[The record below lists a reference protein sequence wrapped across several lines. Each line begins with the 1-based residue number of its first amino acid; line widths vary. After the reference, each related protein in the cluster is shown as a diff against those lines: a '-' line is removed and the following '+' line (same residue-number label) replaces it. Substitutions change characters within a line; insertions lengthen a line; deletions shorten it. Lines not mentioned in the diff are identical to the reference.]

1 MNREEFMKELES
13 LLYDIPSEEREEALQ
28 YYNGY
33 FEDAGADHED
43 EIIKEL
49 GSPERVAAIIK
60 SDLNANA
67 EDIENRGYFTE
78 KGYQDPAHDEKFEL
92 MKQSKSKDQNE
103 SNGQR
108 NSSDKNGY
116 NNAQNANNNGGANF
130 GSSNNQN
137 YGNGSNGNNFS
148 SNGNGSYGQNNSA
161 SRQNN
166 NNSNTG
172 LIILII
178 ILTLPITL
186 PIISTIFGVVVAII
200 AVLFALGIAGVCMM
214 GAGVALVVA
223 GIIKLGI
230 PFLGLAISGGGL
242 IVFGLG
248 MLFVFISV
256 WLCKVVVPAMIRG
269 IVSLCRLPFKNR
281 SVTA

>member
-1 MNREEFMKELES
+1 MNREEFMKELER

-49 GSPERVAAIIK
+49 GSPERIAAIIK
-60 SDLNANA
+60 SDLNANV
-67 EDIENRGYFTE
+67 EDVENRGYFTE
-78 KGYQDPAHDEKFEL
+78 KGYQDPAHDVKFEL
-92 MKQSKSKDQNE
+92 MKQSKSRDKNE
-103 SNGQR
+103 SNDQ
-108 NSSDKNGY
+108 SSSYDGKGY
-116 NNAQNANNNGGANF
+116 NKAHNTNNNGSGNF
-130 GSSNNQN
+130 NNNSNQN
-137 YGNGSNGNNFS
+137 YGNGSSYS
-148 SNGNGSYGQNNSA
+148 SNGNGSYGPSNSTY
-161 SRQNN
+161 SNKS

-172 LIILII
+172 LIILLL

-186 PIISTIFGVVVAII
+186 PIIGSLFGIVVAIF
-200 AVLFALGIAGVCMM
+200 AVLFGLGIAGVCMM

-230 PFLGLAISGGGL
+230 PILGMAISGGGL

-248 MLFVFISV
+248 MLFVFISL
-256 WLCKVVVPAMIRG
+256 WLCKVVIPVMIRG
-269 IVSLCRLPFKNR
+269 IVTLCRMPFKNR